1 MPIFVS
7 FFAFFFSGGNDE
19 LIVVDD
25 CKFIHFVI
33 VDENVDY
40 DLVDIDRRE
49 LVDDPIVDTD
59 ADRENRDQTT
69 EVIVTGSDQ
78 IAIIKD

>member
-1 MPIFVS
+1 M
-7 FFAFFFSGGNDE
+7 
-19 LIVVDD
+19 VDD

-33 VDENVDY
+33 VDENDDY

>member
-40 DLVDIDRRE
+40 DLVDIDPRE
-49 LVDDPIVDTD
+49 PVDDPIVDVD
-59 ADRENRDQTT
+59 SDKENKDQPT
-69 EVIVTGSDQ
+69 EVIVIGSDQ

>member
-1 MPIFVS
+1 M
-7 FFAFFFSGGNDE
+7 
-19 LIVVDD
+19 VDD

-49 LVDDPIVDTD
+49 PVDDPIVDVD
-59 ADRENRDQTT
+59 SDKENKDQPT
-69 EVIVTGSDQ
+69 EVIVIGSDQ